1 MQIKN
6 IILNVLAV
14 CVLKHC
20 DEEHFLTQTTIMSI

>member
-20 DEEHFLTQTTIMSI
+20 DEEHFLTLKLQ